1 MIAQNGKPE
10 IRKRDELSSSFIDLI
25 DRCLCVDPMERAD
38 TTELLCHPFIQHA
51 KPLDS
56 LIPYIK
62 AVRELKA
69 QS

>member
-10 IRKRDELSSSFIDLI
+10 IKKRNELSLDFVDLI
-25 DRCLCVDPMERAD
+25 DRCLCVNPNDRANSE
-38 TTELLCHPFIQHA
+38 ELLNHPFIQRA

-62 AVRELKA
+62 AVKELKN
-69 QS
+69 